1 MRWGMHDAVA
11 VCRFAV
17 AVAIAAVYLRFAD
30 EFVVPRC
37 CDGAFVMAL
46 RCAVEATQKLHL
58 LRFVQKLLLL
68 RFSEVAAARCLCAIH
83 RHPCSLQFGEYTVI
97 FRK

>member
-1 MRWGMHDAVA
+1 MHDAVA

-58 LRFVQKLLLL
+58 LRFSRVAAVLFFQKLLPLGACVQYIGI
-68 RFSEVAAARCLCAIH
+68 S
-83 RHPCSLQFGEYTVI
+83 SLQFCEYTVI
-97 FRK
+97 SVNDHG